1 MITIG
6 SLKREV
12 FAAPFTRQ
20 YCLGELQELVEAV
33 REGDIGHIR
42 EEWSDVCL
50 VSLAWASE
58 TLPLDWVPVL
68 PGFGLFAARK
78 FTARREVWQKIF
90 DVHGVEFHNRF
101 LRNGGNF
108 RKRSKVIKALAL
120 AGFTR
125 GVEWSVVS
133 ALTGGFED

>member
-33 REGDIGHIR
+33 REGDVGHIR

-58 TLPLDWVPVL
+58 SLPLDWVPVL

-78 FTARREVWQKIF
+78 FTARRDVWRKIF

>member
-33 REGDIGHIR
+33 READVGHIR

-58 TLPLDWVPVL
+58 SLPLDWVPVL

-125 GVEWSVVS
+125 GVEWSAVS

>member
-58 TLPLDWVPVL
+58 SLPLDWVPVL

-90 DVHGVEFHNRF
+90 DVHGVGFHNRF

-125 GVEWSVVS
+125 EVEWSVVS